1 MAKVVRDQTPPHD
14 NELER
19 AALGCMLFDA
29 DATDAATRNH
39 LQVGDFYSRAHER
52 IFEAVLSLDA
62 KGLRSDI
69 QTVIQELRQN
79 GKLDEAGGAAYVS
92 SLTSVI
98 PSSRNIEYYIQ
109 SVLDLSLRRAL
120 LRVSSEISVSAFDE
134 SRESPEILEGV
145 EQSIFELRD
154 SRQALSYHKIAEVL
168 SSTIEKIDLAYK
180 TKKVVTGTPTGF
192 EKLDEMTSGF
202 QPSDL
207 VIIGARP
214 SIGKTALA
222 LNMAAHIAFR
232 HGKPTGFF
240 SLEMSEVALVQRL
253 ISSEAKV
260 DGNNL
265 RSGYFNSEN
274 FRDILSVA
282 GRMNEAPFYIVD
294 MPNMKLLDLR
304 SQARKLRAQEKVEI
318 IFIDYLG
325 LIGHENNS
333 LPRHEQ
339 ISEIS
344 RSLKS
349 LARELKIPVVVLC
362 QLNREME
369 RFGQGQQPTLANLRD
384 SGSIEQDADLVLFLH
399 KRPPQKPKKDDVD
412 PPSALLEGGYITE
425 LIIAKQ
431 RNGPVGVIEMTLQSK
446 YAQFIPY
453 EKPKARPT
461 EQTKSG
467 TT

>member
-29 DATDAATRNH
+29 EATEAAIQNR
-39 LQVGDFYSRAHER
+39 LQAGDFYSRAHQR
-52 IFEAVLSLDA
+52 VFEAIFSLNTR
-62 KGLRSDI
+62 GLRSDI
-69 QTVIQELRQN
+69 QTVIQELKQE

-98 PSSRNIEYYIQ
+98 PSSANIEYYLE

-120 LRVSSEISVSAFDE
+120 LRVASETGILAYDE
-134 SRESPEILEGV
+134 SRGSPEILEEV

-154 SRQALSYHKIAEVL
+154 NRQAISYSKIDQVL
-168 SSTIEKIDLAYK
+168 DMTIEKIDEAYR
-180 TKKVVTGTPTGF
+180 TKKVITGIPTGF
-192 EKLDEMTSGF
+192 ERLDEMTSGL
-202 QPSDL
+202 QDSD
-207 VIIGARP
+207 VMIIGARP

-232 HGKPTGFF
+232 QNIPTGFF
-240 SLEMSEVALVQRL
+240 SLEMSDVALAQRL

-260 DGNNL
+260 DGKNL
-265 RSGYFNSEN
+265 RSGYLSSEN
-274 FRDILSVA
+274 FRDIINVT
-282 GRMNEAPFYIVD
+282 GRIMNEAPFYIVD

-304 SQARKLRAQEKVEI
+304 SQARKLRAKEGVRI
-318 IFIDYLG
+318 IFVDYLG

-369 RFGQGQQPTLANLRD
+369 RIGQGQPPTLANLRD

-399 KRPPQKPKKDDVD
+399 KKFKKGEEGPPPHEAY
-412 PPSALLEGGYITE
+412 PTE

-431 RNGPVGVIEMTLQSK
+431 RNGPVGVIELMLQSK
-446 YAQFIPY
+446 YALFVPF
-453 EKPKARPT
+453 EKPRDETA
-461 EQTKSG
+461 
-467 TT
+467 

>member
-1 MAKVVRDQTPPHD
+1 MAKIRDKTPPHD
-14 NELER
+14 DELER
-19 AALGCMLFDA
+19 AALGSMLFDA
-29 DATDAATRNH
+29 DAVDAAIQYH
-39 LQVGDFYSRAHER
+39 VQAGDFYSRAHQR
-52 IFEAVLSLDA
+52 IFEAIISLDS

-69 QTVIQELRQN
+69 QTVIQELKQT

-92 SLTSVI
+92 SLTTVI
-98 PSSRNIEYYIQ
+98 PSSANIEYYLQ
-109 SVLDLSLRRAL
+109 SVLDHSLRRAL
-120 LRVSSEISVSAFDE
+120 LRVAAEIGVTAYDE
-134 SRESPEILEGV
+134 TRDSPEILEEV
-145 EQSIFELRD
+145 EQDIFELRD
-154 SRQALSYHKIAEVL
+154 NRQAFSFSKIDEVL
-168 SSTIEKIDLAYK
+168 TRTIDKIDEAYR
-180 TKKVVTGTPTGF
+180 TKKTITGIPTGF
-192 EKLDEMTSGF
+192 DKLDEMTSGF
-202 QPSDL
+202 QPSDF

-222 LNMAAHIAFR
+222 LNMAAHIAFKR
-232 HGKPTGFF
+232 HMPTAFF
-240 SLEMSEVALVQRL
+240 SLEMSDVALAQRL
-253 ISSEAKV
+253 ISSEARV
-260 DGNNL
+260 DGKNL
-265 RSGYFNSEN
+265 RSGYLSSDD
-274 FRDILSVA
+274 FRNILSVS

-318 IFIDYLG
+318 IFVDYLG

-369 RFGQGQQPTLANLRD
+369 RTGQGQPPTLANLRD

-399 KRPPQKPKKDDVD
+399 KRPQKVKKEGEEDDK
-412 PPSALLEGGYITE
+412 SFQEGYPTE

-431 RNGPVGVIEMTLQSK
+431 RNGPVGVIELVLRSK
-446 YAQFIPY
+446 FALFTPL
-453 EKPKARPT
+453 EKPR
-461 EQTKSG
+461 
-467 TT
+467 